1 MTKLQYRPELDGIRA
16 ISILLVLLFHIDN
29 KLIPGGF
36 IGVDI
41 FFVLSGFLI
50 SKIIMI
56 GIQNRTFSY
65 KDFYKRR
72 IKRILPP
79 FYFMVLLTVISSFF
93 IFLPSDINQLLK
105 SAISTLIFS
114 SNYFFSSGLDYFS
127 SNANEQ
133 PLLHTWSLAVEEQF
147 YFLFPI
153 LIYFLIR
160 IKNRNNFYLL
170 LLCIFSFS
178 LAEILSNID
187 TTKSFSYFS
196 LPTRMGELLIG
207 TLCALTKV
215 KLKHALF
222 QYIGLGLIILS
233 SFFIDE
239 KTTFPGIFAFFPC
252 LGAGLLILS
261 ENKNTILFKIFSNK
275 IIAYIGKLSFSLYL
289 FHWPIL
295 AFSRYITGEYSLIK
309 SNSIYFI
316 ILIIVF
322 ISIFS
327 YEFVENK
334 VRYSKLNFRKS
345 FIYIYLIPSLLVIL
359 LTFFYWIG
367 KLHFNE
373 YSKDITS
380 YDNNLNIC
388 HNKFLNNCYLGNGSI
403 KVALFGDSH
412 AAQIS
417 YFLLHKESDYSF
429 YLNSASSCPIFDNID
444 LTHITNNSIRSR
456 CINLRNNINKKIND
470 FDTIFI
476 AQKWDQYIL
485 NEDNVDKI
493 EKWLT
498 RYKDKKI
505 VFLLQ
510 PPEYK
515 LDVLRSYKFNLANEK
530 SNNYLIANNIL
541 INIAK
546 KYDNIYYLSLYNTLE
561 NIDNGIYN
569 NIPLYRDN
577 HHINILGSKYLL
589 EHTNSIQEEIKP

>member
-1 MTKLQYRPELDGIRA
+1 MSKLQYRPELDGIRA
-16 ISILLVLLFHIDN
+16 ISILLVLLFHIDKN
-29 KLIPGGF
+29 FIPGGF

-50 SKIIMI
+50 SKIIVI
-56 GIQNRTFSY
+56 GIQDHTFSY
-65 KDFYKRR
+65 NDFYKRR

-79 FYFMVLLTVISSFF
+79 FYFMVLLTITSSFF

-114 SNYFFSSGLDYFS
+114 SNYFFSGGLDYFS
-127 SNANEQ
+127 SNADEQ

-160 IKNRNNFYLL
+160 IKNRNNLYLL
-170 LLCIFSFS
+170 LLCVFSFL

-207 TLCALTKV
+207 TLCALTTI
-215 KLKHALF
+215 KLKHTLF
-222 QYIGLGLIILS
+222 QYIGLGLIIFS
-233 SFFIDE
+233 SFFVNE
-239 KTTFPGIFAFFPC
+239 KTVFPGIFAFIPC

-261 ENKNTILFKIFSNK
+261 ENKDTILFKILSNS
-275 IIAYIGKLSFSLYL
+275 IVTYIGKLSFSLYL

-295 AFSRYITGEYSLIK
+295 AFSRYITGEYSLIQN
-309 SNSIYFI
+309 NSIYII
-316 ILIIVF
+316 ILIIIF

-334 VRYSKLNFRKS
+334 IRYSKLNFKKS
-345 FIYIYLIPSLLVIL
+345 FIYIYLIPSFLVIL
-359 LTFFYWIG
+359 LTFFYWTG

-388 HNKFLNNCYLGNGSI
+388 HNKFSNNCYLGNGSI

-444 LTHITNNSIRSR
+444 LTHITSNSIRNR
-456 CINLRNNINKKIND
+456 CIDLRNNIKEKINN

-476 AQKWDQYIL
+476 SQKWDQYLL
-485 NEDNVDKI
+485 NEDNIEKI
-493 EKWLT
+493 EQWLT

-505 VFLLQ
+505 IFLLQ

-515 LDVLRSYKFNLANEK
+515 LDVLRSYKFNLTNEK
-530 SNNYLIANNIL
+530 DNNYLLANNIL

-546 KYDNIYYLSLYNTLE
+546 KYDNVYYLPLYNELE
-561 NIDNGIYN
+561 NIDNGIHD

-589 EHTNSIQEEIKP
+589 EHSNNIQEEIKP

>member
-1 MTKLQYRPELDGIRA
+1 MSKLQYRPELDGIRA
-16 ISILLVLLFHIDN
+16 ISILLVLLFHIDKN
-29 KLIPGGF
+29 FIPGGF

-50 SKIIMI
+50 SKIIAI
-56 GIQNRTFSY
+56 GIQNHTFSY
-65 KDFYKRR
+65 NDFYKRR

-105 SAISTLIFS
+105 SAISTLVFS
-114 SNYFFSSGLDYFS
+114 SNYFFSGGLDYFS
-127 SNANEQ
+127 SNADEQ

-160 IKNRNNFYLL
+160 IKNRNNLYLL
-170 LLCIFSFS
+170 LLCIFSFL

-207 TLCALTKV
+207 TLCALTTI
-215 KLKHALF
+215 KLKHTLF
-222 QYIGLGLIILS
+222 QYIGLGLIIFS

-239 KTTFPGIFAFFPC
+239 KTAFPGIFAFIPC

-261 ENKNTILFKIFSNK
+261 ENKDTILFKILSNN
-275 IIAYIGKLSFSLYL
+275 IVTYIGKLSFSLYL

-295 AFSRYITGEYSLIK
+295 AFSRYITGEYSLIQN
-309 SNSIYFI
+309 NSMYII
-316 ILIIVF
+316 ILIIIF

-334 VRYSKLNFRKS
+334 VRYSKLNFKKS
-345 FIYIYLIPSLLVIL
+345 FLYIYLIPSLLIIL
-359 LTFFYWIG
+359 LTFFYWTG

-380 YDNNLNIC
+380 YDNDLNIC

-417 YFLLHKESDYSF
+417 YFLLHKKSDYSF

-444 LTHITNNSIRSR
+444 LTHITSNSIHNR
-456 CINLRNNINKKIND
+456 CIDLRNNIKKEINN

-476 AQKWDQYIL
+476 SQKWDQYLLDEGNI
-485 NEDNVDKI
+485 EKI
-493 EKWLT
+493 EQWLT
-498 RYKDKKI
+498 KYKDKKI
-505 VFLLQ
+505 IFLLQ

-515 LDVLRSYKFNLANEK
+515 LDVLRSYKFNLINQK
-530 SNNYLIANNIL
+530 DNNYLLANNIL

-546 KYDNIYYLSLYNTLE
+546 KYDNVYYLPLYNALE
-561 NIDNGIYN
+561 NIDNGIHN